1 MDNDFL
7 STEGPHQKLMLGSF
21 SQIQESW
28 YCAWLWKRGDI

>member
-21 SQIQESW
+21 SQIQES
-28 YCAWLWKRGDI
+28 